1 MSVWTDLF
9 PSSSGN
15 SLWPSLPSGALMQIG
30 ASGGA
35 DLGYNRDYFFF
46 FAPKRTFT
54 FDELMYY
61 HGSST
66 SAHNTYIGVY
76 DIDGNLLTD
85 CAVDTDTTAN
95 TWHAISTT
103 PVTLVEGNVYVTCA
117 NTDIMDVLIR
127 SQTWSYTQNYGAHH
141 YVPVFPGLTEGML
154 TRYVGEKTRTNAA
167 LPSTYDFST
176 LSNGSYGAFM
186 GFVVA

>member
-141 YVPVFPGLTEGML
+141 YVPVFPGLTEVCSRVMWAKKRERMRRFRQL
-154 TRYVGEKTRTNAA
+154 TIFRLFLTAPTGH
-167 LPSTYDFST
+167 LWD
-176 LSNGSYGAFM
+176 LL
-186 GFVVA
+186 